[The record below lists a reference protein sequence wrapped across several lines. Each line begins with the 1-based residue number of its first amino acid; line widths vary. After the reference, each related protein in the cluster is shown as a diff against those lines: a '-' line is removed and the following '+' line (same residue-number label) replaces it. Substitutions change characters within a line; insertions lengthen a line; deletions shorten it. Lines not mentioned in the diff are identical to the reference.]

1 MHTCYSPVR
10 RSPAGGA
17 GSSPAAARLACVK
30 PAASGHPEPGSNSP
44 LLVYIAIYLSCFV
57 FCLDP
62 VLSCWSE
69 SFRRGIFRF
78 RSFSLVS
85 LFLSCGNVFNVLF
98 RFRARL
104 SGEGR
109 FSIADAKLGYFG
121 PRVKGLF
128 AICPSGG
135 LFCAVSC
142 CCSLFSK
149 YVKIYF
155 VLLIQGL
162 EGFLRMGS
170 EDK

>member
-1 MHTCYSPVR
+1 MR

-17 GSSPAAARLACVK
+17 SSSPAAARLACVK
-30 PAASGHPEPGSNSP
+30 PAASVHPEPGSNSP
-44 LLVYIAIYLSCFV
+44 LLVIYCYISFLLC

-69 SFRRGIFRF
+69 SFDGESSASGRF
-78 RSFSLVS
+78 PLSHFSCLVAMFSMFSFAL
-85 LFLSCGNVFNVLF
+85 
-98 RFRARL
+98 RAGL

-109 FSIADAKLGYFG
+109 FPIADAKLCYFG

-128 AICPSGG
+128 AICPSDG
-135 LFCAVSC
+135 LFRAVTC
-142 CCSLFSK
+142 CCSLRSK
-149 YVKIYF
+149 YVKFYF

-162 EGFLRMGS
+162 KELRRMGS

>member
-1 MHTCYSPVR
+1 MR

-30 PAASGHPEPGSNSP
+30 PAASVHPEPGSNSP
-44 LLVYIAIYLSCFV
+44 LLVIYCYISFLLCI
-57 FCLDP
+57 CLDP

-109 FSIADAKLGYFG
+109 FPIADAKLGYFG

-128 AICPSGG
+128 AICPSDG
-135 LFCAVSC
+135 LFCAVTC
-142 CCSLFSK
+142 CCSLRSK
-149 YVKIYF
+149 YVKFYF

-162 EGFLRMGS
+162 EEFLRMGS
-170 EDK
+170 VDK